1 MTAASGLVLLDT
13 NIVLFLVRGN
23 DFGRRI
29 DAAYNLRQ
37 RPERP
42 LISVVNV
49 GELLGF
55 ARYRS
60 WGEGLVAKLRAFLDE
75 LVIVDIN
82 DAVVEKYAF
91 FHDLSLKNGK
101 HTGQNDLW
109 IAATAAVASAKLL
122 TTDGDFDPLAGEHLK
137 LSRFLLDPT

>member
-1 MTAASGLVLLDT
+1 MTIPSGLVLLDT

-29 DAAYNLRQ
+29 DAQYNLLR
-37 RPERP
+37 RPDRP

-60 WGEGLVAKLRAFLDE
+60 WGEGLVAELRAFLDQ

-82 DAVVEKYAF
+82 EAVVERYAF
-91 FHDLSLKNGK
+91 FHDYLLKTGK
-101 HTGQNDLW
+101 HAGQNDLW
-109 IAATAAVASAKLL
+109 IAATASVASATLI
-122 TTDGDFDPLAGEHLK
+122 TTDGDFNPLAGEHLK
-137 LSRFLLDPT
+137 LSRFLLDPK